1 MSQTSLL
8 HKDFDSFAKTVNA
21 LNKASRTIQ
30 DIRREQVNSVS
41 DDGQQRMSSLK
52 GANPTFNPFTIGT
65 FQDLA
70 SAIPSFDTSVFSNG
84 GELAIDGAGGSYG
97 FMRALEHDFVGRNWN
112 EAWWDMEG
120 ALPLP
125 EA

>member
-1 MSQTSLL
+1 ML

-30 DIRREQVNSVS
+30 DVRREQTNSVS
-41 DDGQQRMSSLK
+41 QDGQHRIPSLDEVH
-52 GANPTFNPFTIGT
+52 PTFNPFTIGT

-70 SAIPSFDTSVFSNG
+70 SAIPSFNTSVFSNG
-84 GELAIDGAGGSYG
+84 GDLAIDGAGGSYG

-120 ALPLP
+120 ALSLP
-125 EA
+125 GT